1 MGKNRKKQVKGKLV
15 IMTSSIIML
24 NLLGISYANWND
36 NLDIATSI
44 KTGFIEPYF
53 ILDNV
58 EAVDSFEEEAE
69 AELLE
74 GDALGLENAND
85 IAAKKV
91 NEEISINVIDG
102 NTLEISGWCYPGFN
116 KNISVRFGNNGTI
129 PIIYGGI
136 EAAEASEVVNK
147 IKYMGDNIKENDEKA
162 LQKAEIIEGNDE
174 QEIKIQIKV
183 DKDNKKDNENKN
195 ENEEKQTEHSFEYQ
209 IQFDQGIW

>member
-1 MGKNRKKQVKGKLV
+1 MEKNRKKQVRGKLV

-58 EAVDSFEEEAE
+58 EAVDSVEEEAE
-69 AELLE
+69 AQLLE
-74 GDALGLENAND
+74 GDVLGLESAND
-85 IAAKKV
+85 IAAKKIK
-91 NEEISINVIDG
+91 EEITVSVIDG
-102 NTLEISGWCYPGFN
+102 NTLDISGCYPGFN

-136 EAAEASEVVNK
+136 EATEDSEVVNK
-147 IKYMGDNIKENDEKA
+147 IKYMGANIKENDEKA
-162 LQKAEIIEGNDE
+162 LQKAEIIEGNNE
-174 QEIKIQIKV
+174 QEIKIQIKI
-183 DKDNKKDNENKN
+183 DKNNKKDNEN
-195 ENEEKQTEHSFEYQ
+195 ESEEKQTEHSFEYQ
-209 IQFDQGIW
+209 IQFDQGI